1 MARLASPALAV
12 PLRVA
17 LAVLG
22 GYDLSA
28 GLVALMAVVLALAG
42 MQRSEAVVLAAMLGF
57 VIHLGVLMWAFA
69 EPRLGRLATIT
80 VAGGGLAHALA
91 YWLA

>member
-1 MARLASPALAV
+1 VPRFASPAVVV

-22 GYDLSA
+22 GYGLSA
-28 GLVALMAVVLALAG
+28 GLVALLAVVLALAG

-57 VIHLGVLMWAFA
+57 VIYLAVLMWAFA
-69 EPRLGRLATIT
+69 EPRLGRLAAIT

-91 YWLA
+91 YGLA